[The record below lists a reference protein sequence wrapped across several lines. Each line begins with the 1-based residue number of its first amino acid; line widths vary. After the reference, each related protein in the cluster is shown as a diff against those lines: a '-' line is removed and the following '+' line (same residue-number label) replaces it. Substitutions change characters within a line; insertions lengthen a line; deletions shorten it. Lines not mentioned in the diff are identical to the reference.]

1 LHPAAYFVYLKKEPW
16 MSEEDY
22 NFYKNSENWDTMP
35 NLQLLN
41 GTLNE
46 SKNDTPLDKW
56 VENVKVKYNYDLENY
71 LVPSDVSLDIR
82 DFKVFI
88 TKRKALL
95 KERLMAMV
103 Q

>member
-1 LHPAAYFVYLKKEPW
+1 VNLKKEDW
-16 MSEEDY
+16 MSEEDFQ
-22 NFYKNSENWDTMP
+22 FYKDSENWDTMQ

-56 VENVKVKYNYDLENY
+56 VANVKEKYNYDLEKY
-71 LVPSDVSLDIR
+71 LVPTNVSLDVK
-82 DFKVFI
+82 DFKEFV
-88 TKRKALL
+88 TKRRVFL
-95 KERLMAMV
+95 KERLMAIV

>member
-1 LHPAAYFVYLKKEPW
+1 

-22 NFYKNSENWDTMP
+22 DFYKDSENWDTIP

-46 SKNDTPLDKW
+46 SKNAKPLEEWIK
-56 VENVKVKYNYDLENY
+56 ERHIDLDNQ
-71 LVPSDVSLDIR
+71 LIPKDVSLKVE
-82 DFKVFI
+82 DFREFI
-88 TKRKALL
+88 NKRKALL
-95 KERLMAMV
+95 KERLMAIV

>member
-1 LHPAAYFVYLKKEPW
+1 MGRKR
-16 MSEEDY
+16 
-22 NFYKNSENWDTMP
+22 
-35 NLQLLN
+35 
-41 GTLNE
+41 
-46 SKNDTPLDKW
+46 
-56 VENVKVKYNYDLENY
+56 KVKYNYDLENY